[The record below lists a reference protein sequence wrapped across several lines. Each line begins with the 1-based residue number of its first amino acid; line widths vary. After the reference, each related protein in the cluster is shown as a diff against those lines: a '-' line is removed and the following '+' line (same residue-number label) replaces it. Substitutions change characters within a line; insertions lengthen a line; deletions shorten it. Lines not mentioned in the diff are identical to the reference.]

1 MNSGQFATQGSEVKG
16 SLSFTNY
23 IKIQV
28 EGDRPTHLPLRI
40 AYTLSMDSFDFFRPP
55 ILSVT
60 ALSNYLRELLETDD
74 VLRDVWVKGEI
85 SNFTQPRS
93 GHLYFTLKDA
103 EAQVKCVMWKTAALR
118 LTFSPREGQSVEVH
132 GSMGFYPAQGQA
144 QLYIDSMQPVGEGM
158 LFQEFLRLKNKLE
171 AEGLFDQEHKRP
183 LPHLPK
189 HIGIITSGSGAALQ
203 DMLNTLNRRLPL
215 VRVTLAPSLVQG
227 VEAPANLLRSLN
239 SLNQIEDL
247 DLILIARGGG
257 SIEDLWAFNDE
268 NLARAIY
275 KSRVPVISGVGH
287 ETDFTI
293 ADFVADLRAPTPTA
307 AAELATPI
315 TINDLATALKNADTV
330 LNGTITE
337 SIATRSYQLELKNHD
352 LRRLSPIQRVNNAI
366 QTLDVLHER
375 LDRTIQIFL
384 QQLGFHLQHLDN
396 RLETLS
402 PLSVLRRGFAI
413 VNDTQSGQLVSQA
426 GQTYEN
432 QSVQVRFV
440 DGNVPAILHPS
451 NQEKL

>member
-1 MNSGQFATQGSEVKG
+1 M
-16 SLSFTNY
+16 
-23 IKIQV
+23 
-28 EGDRPTHLPLRI
+28 RI

-171 AEGLFDQEHKRP
+171 TEGLFDQEHKRP

-413 VNDTQSGQLVSQA
+413 LNDTQSGQLVSQA

>member
-1 MNSGQFATQGSEVKG
+1 
-16 SLSFTNY
+16 
-23 IKIQV
+23 
-28 EGDRPTHLPLRI
+28 
-40 AYTLSMDSFDFFRPP
+40 MDTFDFFKPP
-55 ILSVT
+55 ILTVT
-60 ALSNYLRELLETDD
+60 ALSSYLRELLETDEI
-74 VLRDVWVKGEI
+74 LRDVWVKGEI

-103 EAQVKCVMWKTAALR
+103 DAQIRTVMWKNAAMR
-118 LTFSPREGQSVEVH
+118 LTFSPRDGQSVEVH
-132 GSMGFYPAQGQA
+132 GSMSFYPAQGQA
-144 QLYIDSMQPVGEGM
+144 QLYIDSMQPVGEGI

-171 AEGLFDQEHKRP
+171 AEGLFDQEHKRA
-183 LPHLPK
+183 LPRLPK
-189 HIGIITSGSGAALQ
+189 HIGIITSANGAALQ

-215 VRVTLAPSLVQG
+215 ARVTLAPSLVQG
-227 VEAPANLLRSLN
+227 VEAPASLLKSLT
-239 SLNQIEDL
+239 SLNQLSDL
-247 DLILIARGGG
+247 DLILLARGGG

-275 KSRVPVISGVGH
+275 NSQVPVVSGVGH

-315 TINDLATALKNADTV
+315 TIADLYITLQNARTLLDDTI
-330 LNGTITE
+330 NET
-337 SIATRSYQLELKNHD
+337 IATRSYQLELKNQE

-366 QTLDVLHER
+366 QTLDGLHER
-375 LDRTIQIFL
+375 LERAIQIFL

-413 VNDTQSGQLVSQA
+413 VNDAQTGQLVSQA
-426 GQTYEN
+426 GQTHIN
-432 QSVQVRFV
+432 HAVHVRFA
-440 DGNVPAILHPS
+440 DGKVPAILHPS
-451 NQEKL
+451 NQEQL

>member
-1 MNSGQFATQGSEVKG
+1 LLIAGHQKPEWFKFIAYSI
-16 SLSFTNY
+16 SL
-23 IKIQV
+23 
-28 EGDRPTHLPLRI
+28 PPLRI

-132 GSMGFYPAQGQA
+132 GSMGFYPGQGQA

-171 AEGLFDQEHKRP
+171 TEGLFNQEHKRP
-183 LPHLPK
+183 LPRLPK

-227 VEAPANLLRSLN
+227 VEARANLLRSLN

-315 TINDLATALKNADTV
+315 TINDLATALQNTDTV
-330 LNGTITE
+330 LNGTIME
-337 SIATRSYQLELKNHD
+337 SIATRSYQLELKKHD